1 MDSNKWYTTFRTEY
15 FQTHRPWI
23 MNSITFLFYLKCVF
37 SLAFCHIF
45 LWFFSVFALISWKY
59 RTFMMWITWHCS
71 EKIFVCMYKL
81 DSTQARCQRWLHK
94 FDYVSLWCLVESDFF
109 KKMDPMQIELSG
121 REDSSNSPSIYQL
134 VTSSVHFRIRAVSSR
149 K

>member
-1 MDSNKWYTTFRTEY
+1 MAMTRDENGFQQMIHNVPHRIFSNASPVNYEQHY
-15 FQTHRPWI
+15 V
-23 MNSITFLFYLKCVF
+23 SVLFEMCF

-45 LWFFSVFALISWKY
+45 LWFLSVFALISWKY

-71 EKIFVCMYKL
+71 EKMFVCMQKL

-109 KKMDPMQIELSG
+109 LKKWTQCKLNWVEWRQFEL
-121 REDSSNSPSIYQL
+121 PKHL
-134 VTSSVHFRIRAVSSR
+134 SVSDFECSL
-149 K
+149 